1 MERGSLPTWD
11 SVTPHA
17 VIMTPRPG
25 RLRRMS
31 ARRGFTLVEL
41 MIVVAIVGVLAIL
54 AVVGFSK
61 LIGSSR
67 TTEAIGTVNAIKV
80 AQEAYHAETGTYA
93 NLSSTLC
100 TTTSCSSLYP
110 TIPCRQERR
119 GRLQGRLGRRVRQRM
134 PDGHELV
141 DAARPHQRRRDVRLL
156 DHRRLR
162 GDERTP
168 SPITLPNGPSST
180 YTVTFPAV
188 APSDWF
194 LVTGVGDENM
204 DGIPCVVL
212 GTSFTNDLQVA
223 NEGE

>member
-1 MERGSLPTWD
+1 MERGSLPPWD
-11 SVTPHA
+11 SVTPYA
-17 VIMTPRPG
+17 VIMAPKRGELG
-25 RLRRMS
+25 RS

-110 TIPCRQERR
+110 TIPA
-119 GRLQGRLGRRVRQRM
+119 GKSAV
-134 PDGHELV
+134 
-141 DAARPHQRRRDVRLL
+141 
-156 DHRRLR
+156 
-162 GDERTP
+162 GDYKVGWGVACGSACQTGMDWSMLPVHISGGVMYGYSTTAGFAGTSVTP